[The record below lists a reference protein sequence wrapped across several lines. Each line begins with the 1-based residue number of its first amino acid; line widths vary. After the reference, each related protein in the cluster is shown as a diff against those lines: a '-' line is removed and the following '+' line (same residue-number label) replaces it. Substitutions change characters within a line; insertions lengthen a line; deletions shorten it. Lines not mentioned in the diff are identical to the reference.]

1 MSLENKPLS
10 VGFVGLRHLHPRS
23 YVPILNAVPG
33 LNLVAVAD
41 ADTAVADGF
50 AKDFP
55 VRKYYDW
62 REMIERERLDLALLF
77 LPHVECPEAAEACAA
92 KGIHM
97 IVEKPMA
104 ASAEGCR
111 RIVDARAQG
120 PRAALHPLCVAL
132 PSGGAADEEVRRRG
146 RPRPHCGLR
155 GPLRRGAPAAL
166 YRRQRGLDAGEGPQR
181 RRPHV

>member
-10 VGFVGLRHLHPRS
+10 VGFVGLCHLHPRS

-62 REMIERERLDLALLF
+62 REMIEQEQLDLALLF
-77 LPHVECPEAAEACAA
+77 LPHAECPEAAVACA
-92 KGIHM
+92 
-97 IVEKPMA
+97 ER
-104 ASAEGCR
+104 AST
-111 RIVDARAQG
+111 
-120 PRAALHPLCVAL
+120 
-132 PSGGAADEEVRRRG
+132 
-146 RPRPHCGLR
+146 
-155 GPLRRGAPAAL
+155 
-166 YRRQRGLDAGEGPQR
+166 
-181 RRPHV
+181 